1 MKATLLKVILLSTI
15 LIQAFCAW
23 HIFTI
28 NRQQKGYTEDLV
40 ELSKVKYGIFN
51 VDEWKEKLTDILA
64 KKIDEFEINADNK
77 EEMRPKIEAFLYR
90 AIGEFRSDY
99 YEENTGIS
107 GFFRNAGASL
117 FSIFDRIEERVPD
130 ITDDILN
137 FMEDEENRANLKTWI
152 QNKIDDY
159 ADETFAETDY
169 NLHDYI
175 LVKHNYE
182 TRQAAIPDLV
192 SKIAAAKKQKQ
203 PYFII
208 TGLLFAVMLIVLVT
222 KVGNNKWTILSAATY
237 ALVLLALGVLL
248 PMIEIDARI
257 AELSFTLLGEPILF
271 TDQILFYKNKS
282 IVEVVGLLME
292 QGKIDLI
299 LVALLV
305 FLFSVL
311 FPLSKLVATVIYTV
325 KKESRTIR
333 SVQFLVFKTGKWS
346 MADVMVVAIFM
357 AYIGFAGIVSEQ
369 LSQLENISNTIDIL
383 TTNESK
389 LNEGFFL
396 FTGFVILSLF
406 ISQRLASENN
416 IDRGVP
422 VPMSR

>member
-1 MKATLLKVILLSTI
+1 MKATILKVILLATI
-15 LIQAFCAW
+15 LMQGFCAW
-23 HIFTI
+23 HIFSI
-28 NRQQKGYTEDLV
+28 NQKQKGYTEDLV

-51 VDEWKEKLTDILA
+51 VDEWKEKLTLILA
-64 KKIDEFEINADNK
+64 AKIDEFEIDGENK
-77 EEMRPKIEAFLYR
+77 EEMRPKIEAFLYK
-90 AIGEFRSDY
+90 AIGEFRSAY
-99 YEENTGIS
+99 RQENNEKVF
-107 GFFRNAGASL
+107 GFITNFGADI
-117 FSIFDRIEERVPD
+117 FSIFNRMEKRVPD
-130 ITDDILN
+130 IADDILN

-152 QNKIDDY
+152 QNKIDEYTDQ
-159 ADETFAETDY
+159 TFAETDY
-169 NLHDYI
+169 SLHNYI

-182 TRQAAIPDLV
+182 TRQAAIPGLV
-192 SKIAAAKKQKQ
+192 SKIEAAKKQKQ
-203 PYFII
+203 IYYFI
-208 TGLLFAVMLIVLVT
+208 TGLLFIVMLTALFS
-222 KVGNNKWTILSAATY
+222 KLGKDKWTIIFTVIY

-311 FPLSKLVATVIYTV
+311 FPLSKLIATVFYIL
-325 KKESRTIR
+325 KKETR
-333 SVQFLVFKTGKWS
+333 SLKAAQFLVFKTGKWS

-357 AYIGFAGIVSEQ
+357 AYIGFSGIVAEQ
-369 LSQLENISNTIDIL
+369 LSQLENISPTIDIL

-406 ISQRLASENN
+406 ISNRMESIKL
-416 IDRGVP
+416 G
-422 VPMSR
+422 MG

>member
-1 MKATLLKVILLSTI
+1 MKATILKVILLATI
-15 LIQAFCAW
+15 LMQGFCAW
-23 HIFTI
+23 HIFSI
-28 NRQQKGYTEDLV
+28 NQKQKGYTEDLV

-51 VDEWKEKLTDILA
+51 VDEWKEKLTVILA
-64 KKIDEFEINADNK
+64 AKIDEFEIDNENK
-77 EEMRPKIEAFLYR
+77 EEMRPKIEAFLYK
-90 AIGEFRSDY
+90 AIGEFRSAY
-99 YEENTGIS
+99 RQENNEKVF
-107 GFFRNAGASL
+107 GFITNFGADI
-117 FSIFDRIEERVPD
+117 FSIFNRMEKRVPD
-130 ITDDILN
+130 IADDILN

-152 QNKIDDY
+152 QNKIDEYTDQ
-159 ADETFAETDY
+159 TFAETDY
-169 NLHDYI
+169 SLHNYI

-182 TRQAAIPDLV
+182 TRQAAIPGLV
-192 SKIAAAKKQKQ
+192 SKIEAAKKQKQ
-203 PYFII
+203 IYYFI
-208 TGLLFAVMLIVLVT
+208 TGLLFIVMLTALFS
-222 KVGNNKWTILSAATY
+222 KLGKDKWTIIFTVIY

-311 FPLSKLVATVIYTV
+311 FPLSKLIATVFYIL
-325 KKESRTIR
+325 KKETR
-333 SVQFLVFKTGKWS
+333 SLKAAQFLVFKTGKWS

-357 AYIGFAGIVSEQ
+357 AYIGFSGIVAEQ
-369 LSQLENISNTIDIL
+369 LSQLENISPTIDIL

-406 ISQRLASENN
+406 ISNRLES
-416 IDRGVP
+416 IKRG
-422 VPMSR
+422 MG

>member
-1 MKATLLKVILLSTI
+1 MKATILKVILLATI
-15 LIQAFCAW
+15 LMQGFCAW
-23 HIFTI
+23 HIFSI
-28 NRQQKGYTEDLV
+28 NQKQKGYTEDLV

-51 VDEWKEKLTDILA
+51 VDEWKEKLTVILA
-64 KKIDEFEINADNK
+64 AKIDEFEIDSENK
-77 EEMRPKIEAFLYR
+77 EEMRPKIEAFLYK
-90 AIGEFRSDY
+90 AIGEFRSAY
-99 YEENTGIS
+99 RQENNEKVF
-107 GFFRNAGASL
+107 GFITNFGADI
-117 FSIFDRIEERVPD
+117 FSIFNRMEKRVPD
-130 ITDDILN
+130 IADDILN

-152 QNKIDDY
+152 QNKIDEYTDQ
-159 ADETFAETDY
+159 TFAETDY
-169 NLHDYI
+169 SLHNYI

-182 TRQAAIPDLV
+182 TRQAAIPGLV
-192 SKIAAAKKQKQ
+192 SKIEAAKKQKQ
-203 PYFII
+203 IYYFI
-208 TGLLFAVMLIVLVT
+208 TGLLFIVMLTALFS
-222 KVGNNKWTILSAATY
+222 KLGKDKWTIIFTVIY

-311 FPLSKLVATVIYTV
+311 FPLSKLIATVFYIL
-325 KKESRTIR
+325 KKETR
-333 SVQFLVFKTGKWS
+333 SLKAAQFLVFKTGKWS

-357 AYIGFAGIVSEQ
+357 AYIGFSGIVAEQ
-369 LSQLENISNTIDIL
+369 LSQLENISPTIDIL

-406 ISQRLASENN
+406 ISNRLES
-416 IDRGVP
+416 IKRG
-422 VPMSR
+422 MG